1 MNGGI
6 TVNTESLRNARTL
19 DDSIDEAN
27 EAKGNRR
34 EEDILR
40 QEEQPGGTEGADES
54 EAVLS
59 RYAAMVYRL
68 AFARTGNRYDADDV
82 LQEVFLRYIRSKP
95 AFAEEEHRKAWLI
108 RTAINCSK
116 SLMTSAW
123 FRNTTPLDDTLLSEM
138 KDHSEVYYAVLTLPV
153 HYRTVIHLFYYED
166 YSIEDIARLLKSKP
180 STVKSQLHRARN
192 LLREQLKGELAYV

>member
-19 DDSIDEAN
+19 DDSID
-27 EAKGNRR
+27 KPGDNRMA
-34 EEDILR
+34 EDILCPG
-40 QEEQPGGTEGADES
+40 EQPGGTDGADTA
-54 EAVLS
+54 EAVLG

-68 AFARTGNRYDADDV
+68 AFARTGNRYDADDI

-116 SLMTSAW
+116 SLLTSAW

-153 HYRTVIHLFYYED
+153 HYRTVVHLFYYED
-166 YSIEDIARLLKSKP
+166 YSVEDIARLLKSKP